1 MRKVILGVLVMSLLL
16 TGNLQAARKR
26 KVVLSQNSGIMTYI
40 GSQGVFSSLL
50 LSEGIQADLRLS
62 SNFQLSPEVQ
72 LLYPLFRD
80 DYLFINPGLVLN
92 FNSKKFFAGVGVIL
106 PVLFEMDG
114 VEFGR
119 LSPKFNIGF
128 IEGDTFL
135 ACYVITDKRHLFRD
149 NLIGLIVGFKY

>member
-1 MRKVILGVLVMSLLL
+1 VKKVFLGVLVMSLLL
-16 TGNLQAARKR
+16 GGNLQAARKK
-26 KVVLSQNSGIMTYI
+26 KVVLSWNSGIMTHI
-40 GSQGVFSSLL
+40 GSGGVFSVLL
-50 LSEGIQADLRLS
+50 LSEGIQADLKLN

-72 LLYPLFRD
+72 LLYEPFRD

-92 FNSKKFFAGVGVIL
+92 FTSKKFFAGAGVIL

-114 VEFGR
+114 VRFGR

-135 ACYVITDKRHLFRD
+135 AFYIITDKRHLFRD
-149 NLIGLIVGFKY
+149 NLVGLIVGFKY